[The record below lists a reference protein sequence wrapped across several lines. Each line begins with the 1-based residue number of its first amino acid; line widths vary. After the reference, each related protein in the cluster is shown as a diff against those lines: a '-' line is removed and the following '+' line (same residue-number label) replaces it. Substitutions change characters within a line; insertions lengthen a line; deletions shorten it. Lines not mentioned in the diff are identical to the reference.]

1 MSKYHSSLVYKYA
14 SERKKGEE
22 MLSFEHYLKVR
33 ETTVMDVGS
42 GLMGNTSLDSESSAL
57 LTGTLKAARVAF
69 SQQPQRLL
77 TFLKSLGIQE
87 INDILDQAN
96 SDDLNK
102 SSFASAIKKVARK
115 GLKPN
120 SDDDV
125 MAPSFSDSASSE
137 LP

>member
-1 MSKYHSSLVYKYA
+1 
-14 SERKKGEE
+14 
-22 MLSFEHYLKVR
+22 MLSFEHYLRMR

-42 GLMGNTSLDSESSAL
+42 GFMDNTSFNSEGSAL

-77 TFLKSLGIQE
+77 NFLKSLGIQE

-102 SSFASAIKKVARK
+102 PSFAAKK
-115 GLKPN
+115 GLKSTLPN
-120 SDDDV
+120 SEDDI